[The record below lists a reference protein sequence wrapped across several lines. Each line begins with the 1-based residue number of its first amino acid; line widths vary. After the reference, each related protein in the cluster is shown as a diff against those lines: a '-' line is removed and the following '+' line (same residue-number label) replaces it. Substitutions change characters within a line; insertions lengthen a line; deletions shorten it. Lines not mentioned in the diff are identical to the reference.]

1 MDDSCKYNSGPIT
14 RGAEEVGYF
23 FEESKTNEIGDETLS
38 SYSRWELF
46 PDGTFTCNTQ
56 RSWESWDIPEEG
68 IFERSRY
75 EELVNQMKELKTDWI
90 DELTYIPDD
99 EYFHEGLAT
108 FYKCGKWGF
117 IDKKGIVVIPCI
129 FDSAGDFSEGFA
141 GIKCNEKWGFVDNT
155 GREVIPCIYDEVEDF
170 HEGFAGVKRNEKW
183 GFVDNTGREVI
194 PCIYDEVEDFHEGFA
209 WIKHN
214 EKWGFVDSTGRE
226 VVPCIY
232 DSVHNFHEGLAEVE
246 RNEKWGFVDNT
257 GREVIPCQYV
267 STMHFQEGKAQVNE
281 NDTQDRF
288 SFARSWIYIDKT
300 GRRIIEKKTEND
312 SASQKISDPD
322 DDLPF

>member
-1 MDDSCKYNSGPIT
+1 MDDSYEYNSGPII

-23 FEESKTNEIGDETLS
+23 FEKTESYEIGDETHH

-129 FDSAGDFSEGFA
+129 FDSAGDFSEGL
-141 GIKCNEKWGFVDNT
+141 
-155 GREVIPCIYDEVEDF
+155 
-170 HEGFAGVKRNEKW
+170 AGVKRNEKW
-183 GFVDNTGREVI
+183 GFVDNTGREVV
-194 PCIYDEVEDFHEGFA
+194 PCIFDSAGDFSEGFA
-209 WIKHN
+209 WVKRN
-214 EKWGFVDSTGRE
+214 KKWGFVDSTGRE

-246 RNEKWGFVDNT
+246 RNKKWGFVDNT

-267 STMHFQEGKAQVNE
+267 STMHFQEGKARVNE

-288 SFARSWIYIDKT
+288 AFARSWIYIDKT

-312 SASQKISDPD
+312 SSSQKISDPD

>member
-1 MDDSCKYNSGPIT
+1 MDDSYEYNSGPIT

-23 FEESKTNEIGDETLS
+23 FEESKANKIGDETLY

-141 GIKCNEKWGFVDNT
+141 GIK
-155 GREVIPCIYDEVEDF
+155 
-170 HEGFAGVKRNEKW
+170 RNEKW

-194 PCIYDEVEDFHEGFA
+194 SCIYDDGGNFHEGFA
-209 WIKHN
+209 GVK
-214 EKWGFVDSTGRE
+214 
-226 VVPCIY
+226 
-232 DSVHNFHEGLAEVE
+232 

>member
-1 MDDSCKYNSGPIT
+1 MDDSYEYNSGPIT
-14 RGAEEVGYF
+14 RGTEEVGYF
-23 FEESKTNEIGDETLS
+23 FEKTEAYEIGDETHY

-129 FDSAGDFSEGFA
+129 FDSAGDFSEGLAGVKRNEKWGFVDNTGREVIPCTYDEVGDFHEGFA
-141 GIKCNEKWGFVDNT
+141 GVKSNEKWGFVDNT

-170 HEGFAGVKRNEKW
+170 NEGFAGVKRNEKW

-194 PCIYDEVEDFHEGFA
+194 PCQF
-209 WIKHN
+209 
-214 EKWGFVDSTGRE
+214 
-226 VVPCIY
+226 
-232 DSVHNFHEGLAEVE
+232 
-246 RNEKWGFVDNT
+246 
-257 GREVIPCQYV
+257 V

-312 SASQKISDPD
+312 SVSQKISDPD

>member
-1 MDDSCKYNSGPIT
+1 MDNEYNSGPIK
-14 RGAEEVGYF
+14 REEEEIGYF
-23 FEESKTNEIGDETLS
+23 FEEVEIEEFDDET
-38 SYSRWELF
+38 YYTDRRWEIF

-56 RSWESWDIPEEG
+56 RSWERWDIPVEG

-75 EELVNQMKELKTDWI
+75 EEFVNQMKELKTDWI
-90 DELTYIPDD
+90 DELTYILDD
-99 EYFHEGLAT
+99 EYFHDGLAT

-117 IDKKGIVVIPCI
+117 IDKKGVVVIPYI
-129 FDSAGDFSEGFA
+129 YDHAENIHEGFA
-141 GIKCNEKWGFVDNT
+141 RVLRNGEWGFVDNT
-155 GREVIPCIYDEVEDF
+155 GREVIPCFFDCAGDF
-170 HEGFAGVKRNEKW
+170 NEGFAGVKRNEKW
-183 GFVDNTGREVI
+183 GFVDNTGREV
-194 PCIYDEVEDFHEGFA
+194 
-209 WIKHN
+209 
-214 EKWGFVDSTGRE
+214 
-226 VVPCIY
+226 VPCEY
-232 DSVHNFHEGLAEVE
+232 ERVCNFHEGLAEVE

-267 STMHFQEGKAQVNE
+267 RTIHFQEGKAQVNE
-281 NDTQDRF
+281 NDTQDSF

>member
-1 MDDSCKYNSGPIT
+1 MDDSYEYNSGPIT

-23 FEESKTNEIGDETLS
+23 FEKTEAYEIGDETHY

-117 IDKKGIVVIPCI
+117 IDKKGSVVIPCI

-141 GIKCNEKWGFVDNT
+141 W
-155 GREVIPCIYDEVEDF
+155 
-170 HEGFAGVKRNEKW
+170 VKR
-183 GFVDNTGREVI
+183 
-194 PCIYDEVEDFHEGFA
+194 
-209 WIKHN
+209 N

-232 DSVHNFHEGLAEVE
+232 DYVQDFHEGLAEVE

-312 SASQKISDPD
+312 SASQKISDSD

>member
-1 MDDSCKYNSGPIT
+1 MDDSYEYNSGPIT

-23 FEESKTNEIGDETLS
+23 FEKTEAYEIGDETHH

-90 DELTYIPDD
+90 GELTYIPDD
-99 EYFHEGLAT
+99 GYFHEGLAT

-170 HEGFAGVKRNEKW
+170 HEGFA
-183 GFVDNTGREVI
+183 
-194 PCIYDEVEDFHEGFA
+194 

-214 EKWGFVDSTGRE
+214 EKWGFVDNTGRE

-246 RNEKWGFVDNT
+246 RNKKWGFVDNT

-267 STMHFQEGKAQVNE
+267 RTMHFQEGKAQVNE

-312 SASQKISDPD
+312 SVSQKISDPD

>member
-1 MDDSCKYNSGPIT
+1 MDNEYNSGPIT
-14 RGAEEVGYF
+14 RGAEEIGYF
-23 FEESKTNEIGDETLS
+23 FEEWEANEIGDETLY

-75 EELVNQMKELKTDWI
+75 EEIVYQMKELKTDWK

-99 EYFHEGLAT
+99 FYFHEGLASS
-108 FYKCGKWGF
+108 YKCGKWGF
-117 IDKKGIVVIPCI
+117 IDKKGIAVIPYI
-129 FDSAGDFSEGFA
+129 FDYAEDFHEGFA
-141 GIKCNEKWGFVDNT
+141 RVQRNGKWGFVDNT
-155 GREVIPCIYDEVEDF
+155 GREVIPCIYDDGGNF
-170 HEGFAGVKRNEKW
+170 HESLAGVQRNEKW
-183 GFVDNTGREVI
+183 GFVDNAGREVI
-194 PCIYDEVEDFHEGFA
+194 PYIYDEVEDFHEGFA
-209 WIKHN
+209 W
-214 EKWGFVDSTGRE
+214 VR
-226 VVPCIY
+226 
-232 DSVHNFHEGLAEVE
+232 

-267 STMHFQEGKAQVNE
+267 RTMHFQEGKAQVNE

>member
-1 MDDSCKYNSGPIT
+1 MDDSYEYNSGPIT

-141 GIKCNEKWGFVDNT
+141 GIKRNEKWGFVDNT
-155 GREVIPCIYDEVEDF
+155 GREVISCIYDDGGNFHEGFAGVKRNEKWGFVDNIGREVISCIYDEVEDF
-170 HEGFAGVKRNEKW
+170 HEGFAGVKRNEK
-183 GFVDNTGREVI
+183 
-194 PCIYDEVEDFHEGFA
+194 
-209 WIKHN
+209 
-214 EKWGFVDSTGRE
+214 
-226 VVPCIY
+226 
-232 DSVHNFHEGLAEVE
+232 
-246 RNEKWGFVDNT
+246 
-257 GREVIPCQYV
+257 
-267 STMHFQEGKAQVNE
+267 
-281 NDTQDRF
+281 
-288 SFARSWIYIDKT
+288 
-300 GRRIIEKKTEND
+300 
-312 SASQKISDPD
+312 
-322 DDLPF
+322 

>member
-1 MDDSCKYNSGPIT
+1 
-14 RGAEEVGYF
+14 
-23 FEESKTNEIGDETLS
+23 
-38 SYSRWELF
+38 
-46 PDGTFTCNTQ
+46 
-56 RSWESWDIPEEG
+56 
-68 IFERSRY
+68 
-75 EELVNQMKELKTDWI
+75 MKELKTDWI

-155 GREVIPCIYDEVEDF
+155 GREVIPC
-170 HEGFAGVKRNEKW
+170 
-183 GFVDNTGREVI
+183 
-194 PCIYDEVEDFHEGFA
+194 
-209 WIKHN
+209 
-214 EKWGFVDSTGRE
+214 
-226 VVPCIY
+226 
-232 DSVHNFHEGLAEVE
+232 
-246 RNEKWGFVDNT
+246 
-257 GREVIPCQYV
+257 QYV

>member
-1 MDDSCKYNSGPIT
+1 MDDSYEYNSGPIT
-14 RGAEEVGYF
+14 RGTEEVGYF
-23 FEESKTNEIGDETLS
+23 FEKTEAYEIGDETHH

-141 GIKCNEKWGFVDNT
+141 GIK
-155 GREVIPCIYDEVEDF
+155 
-170 HEGFAGVKRNEKW
+170 RNEKW

-194 PCIYDEVEDFHEGFA
+194 SCIYDDGGNFYEGFA
-209 WIKHN
+209 GVKRN

-246 RNEKWGFVDNT
+246 RNKKWGFVDNT

>member
-1 MDDSCKYNSGPIT
+1 MDDSCEYNSGPIT

-23 FEESKTNEIGDETLS
+23 FEESEAIEIGDETHY
-38 SYSRWELF
+38 SYSRWALF

-75 EELVNQMKELKTDWI
+75 EELVNQMKELKTDWK

-99 EYFHEGLAT
+99 EYFHEGLASS
-108 FYKCGKWGF
+108 YKCGKWGF
-117 IDKKGIVVIPCI
+117 IDKKGIVVIPFI
-129 FDSAGDFSEGFA
+129 FDCAGDFSEGFA
-141 GIKCNEKWGFVDNT
+141 G
-155 GREVIPCIYDEVEDF
+155 
-170 HEGFAGVKRNEKW
+170 VK
-183 GFVDNTGREVI
+183 
-194 PCIYDEVEDFHEGFA
+194 
-209 WIKHN
+209 
-214 EKWGFVDSTGRE
+214 
-226 VVPCIY
+226 
-232 DSVHNFHEGLAEVE
+232 

-281 NDTQDRF
+281 NDTQDSF

>member
-1 MDDSCKYNSGPIT
+1 MDDSYEYNSGPIT

-23 FEESKTNEIGDETLS
+23 FEKTEAYEIGDETHY

-155 GREVIPCIYDEVEDF
+155 GREVIPCTYDEDLPETGWFDCTDMDNDSY
-170 HEGFAGVKRNEKW
+170 NE
-183 GFVDNTGREVI
+183 N
-194 PCIYDEVEDFHEGFA
+194 Y
-209 WIKHN
+209 
-214 EKWGFVDSTGRE
+214 
-226 VVPCIY
+226 Y
-232 DSVHNFHEGLAEVE
+232 DSYSDND
-246 RNEKWGFVDNT
+246 NYYDVDDEWN
-257 GREVIPCQYV
+257 
-267 STMHFQEGKAQVNE
+267 
-281 NDTQDRF
+281 
-288 SFARSWIYIDKT
+288 
-300 GRRIIEKKTEND
+300 
-312 SASQKISDPD
+312 
-322 DDLPF
+322 